1 MENILILCILYSID
15 SLIWILYKD
24 GIMQDNK
31 KSKKEILEKLRM
43 ILDDPYIKDE
53 SIKNKNLIKLQR
65 KLTQPLTENIF
76 FTKKELNK
84 NENINSLKASVI
96 IHRKEVPLIFEEKQI
111 KFEEVEYKDNNENP
125 FKNEEL
131 YEIEIIDKDI
141 SEFVEIKD
149 DKEKIDSISTGEN
162 IEVLQDVDSIDN
174 LPEWETVE
182 TEFTDSEIKKDE
194 KILSEEIPEW
204 EPITSEQ
211 FKDKIPKFKKKKIQ
225 KDEDIEKSEIIKNE
239 INIFCN
245 FKSIDEKIAELLI
258 ENGYTSID
266 DLKDSTIKDLT
277 KIKGIKR
284 KTAKKIKKEIA
295 IYLKDK
301 NKPEFESIGEGLSDE
316 DFEKN
321 EININDLKT
330 PEKKLNNDFF
340 KYEEYTLY
348 RKEIILQSDK
358 KRIIHFFSREKP
370 DDGIKVNLPEGYE
383 VKINKKTGVP
393 YISRK
398 K

>member
-301 NKPEFESIGEGLSDE
+301 NKPEFESMGEGLSDE